1 MDGLGVPFRVVAAC
15 VAHLE
20 TARRNKLKGHP
31 LVSYDR
37 KALINTDVALKPVFV
52 GRSKYRCSRFLGIP
66 NSGSIPGQ
74 QFKPWA
80 PKA

>member
-1 MDGLGVPFRVVAAC
+1 MDGLGVPFRTVAAC

-37 KALINTDVALKPVFV
+37 KALINTDVALKPVSV
-52 GRSKYRCSRFLGIP
+52 GKKQVSMFEI
-66 NSGSIPGQ
+66 SGH
-74 QFKPWA
+74 
-80 PKA
+80 PK

>member
-1 MDGLGVPFRVVAAC
+1 MDGLGVRSGLWYLF
-15 VAHLE
+15 AHWK
-20 TARRNKLKGHP
+20 ARRNKLKGHP